1 MEKEAVKQRAIS
13 ILSDEI
19 VKNRLI
25 VFVGAGCSLSAGLPL
40 WRELVD
46 GLLKEYHIETKDM
59 DLLRLASRIEREV
72 GKLKLRESIAERLR
86 TRPEIE
92 SPLHDKLVRL
102 DVNLFVTTNY
112 DHLLEDTFRKS
123 GYSPMVITDDKDVPA
138 IDLGG
143 KTIVKLHG
151 DMDSASSMVISKP
164 DYTRY
169 KTSHKGFVEWLNAIV
184 AQNTVLFLG
193 TSFDD
198 PRLNDADGHVLGLF
212 GDFRRQPFILLK
224 SPQKDGSAPEE
235 DFEIDLADFEACCED
250 FRDRGFFV
258 VPIDHY
264 GEIPDILQDVQTRAL
279 ERKRQSDMSGFESGR
294 ILQADHLA
302 VLEKNLR
309 GLLDEKTLQL
319 SEHVFPSENPQIV
332 HHALRV
338 GHDLVVIGGARLTF
352 LAPFRGARP
361 IEQLMR
367 QTPVNLIA

>member
-1 MEKEAVKQRAIS
+1 
-13 ILSDEI
+13 
-19 VKNRLI
+19 
-25 VFVGAGCSLSAGLPL
+25 
-40 WRELVD
+40 
-46 GLLKEYHIETKDM
+46 
-59 DLLRLASRIEREV
+59 
-72 GKLKLRESIAERLR
+72 
-86 TRPEIE
+86 
-92 SPLHDKLVRL
+92 
-102 DVNLFVTTNY
+102 
-112 DHLLEDTFRKS
+112 
-123 GYSPMVITDDKDVPA
+123 MVITDDKDVPA